1 MTSTTSSKAAEGG
14 AGHFRLLEASLA
26 LARRQLAE
34 QASLLGDAQQRVES
48 LVSAQRQLRSAVGA
62 DGNTESAEKMPLTM
76 VPVVAPTS
84 SSELPPLPPAPLS
97 PTVSSLSMSGSTGE
111 GEQKKINRLRE
122 LLGASVRTQ
131 SEQASELAAVRKELT
146 EEQSALEGLVAQ
158 QGRDQAALREAEEL
172 VKSLSAQL
180 SSLQLEAQ
188 EQEKTSC
195 NRIIELEAK

>member
-1 MTSTTSSKAAEGG
+1 
-14 AGHFRLLEASLA
+14 
-26 LARRQLAE
+26 
-34 QASLLGDAQQRVES
+34 
-48 LVSAQRQLRSAVGA
+48 
-62 DGNTESAEKMPLTM
+62 MPLTM